1 METLFHANSPFT
13 VTGENEV
20 GVDLVLTQPFLLYH
34 VNHVVLILTTV
45 NYFLSKISIR
55 GETFVSKQVTTETKM
70 VAAWSTFLRAT
81 CTTYSKYRFLLP
93 GKVLHYGSSCE

>member
-34 VNHVVLILTTV
+34 VNHVILTTV
-45 NYFLSKISIR
+45 TYFLSKISIR
-55 GETFVSKQVTTETKM
+55 GETFVSKQGQ
-70 VAAWSTFLRAT
+70 L
-81 CTTYSKYRFLLP
+81 
-93 GKVLHYGSSCE
+93 

>member
-34 VNHVVLILTTV
+34 VNHVILTTV
-45 NYFLSKISIR
+45 TYFLSKISIR
-55 GETFVSKQVTTETKM
+55 GETFVSKQGQLKPHVHWK
-70 VAAWSTFLRAT
+70 ARILNLQLQIG
-81 CTTYSKYRFLLP
+81 LLFISFC
-93 GKVLHYGSSCE
+93 KHNYT

>member
-20 GVDLVLTQPFLLYH
+20 GVDLVLTQPFMLYH

-45 NYFLSKISIR
+45 TYFLSKG
-55 GETFVSKQVTTETKM
+55 GERRDVCIKTR
-70 VAAWSTFLRAT
+70 STLA
-81 CTTYSKYRFLLP
+81 
-93 GKVLHYGSSCE
+93 SCSLEG

>member
-34 VNHVVLILTTV
+34 VNHVILTTV
-45 NYFLSKISIR
+45 TYFLSKISIR
-55 GETFVSKQVTTETKM
+55 GETFVSKQGQLKSHVHWK
-70 VAAWSTFLRAT
+70 ARILNPQLQIG
-81 CTTYSKYRFLLP
+81 LLFISFC
-93 GKVLHYGSSCE
+93 KHNYT